1 MKYFIFNIVCFLSI
15 CALKVR
21 ADRYKEIVELQG
33 ANFELALSTYEYV
46 AVLFHD
52 SSPEGE
58 RLLQEWTSA
67 CNSMDYNDMAIDSE
81 MASIPGTDPDITE
94 ITEAY
99 GIIVPSIKVFRR
111 GIMADYRGPMDRAGI
126 AQYVIDDAQPS
137 VKRLLSVHD
146 IKVVMER
153 YHPTPMIFGIIDE
166 PETMDDHPMDG
177 YSIDAWGQFH
187 AAADSLR
194 GHAVFFIIHS
204 PGAISS
210 FKLDPS
216 DIPAVFMVSTE
227 AEGFLRYRGEI
238 LDINLS
244 EWVLRNSAPA
254 MDELSLGDP
263 RGELYAA
270 QFFSS
275 RKLKFILF
283 LNPSILLQNPDVL
296 TLWGIIAE
304 EYKGMAIFS
313 FMRENTVADVADYF
327 DIDTE
332 SDIPLIA
339 AHKPSNDHKFK
350 SKIRLDVGST
360 DMLDFVNGVVTGD
373 IQNVLKSE
381 SPTKPRR
388 IGSNFPVVNAVG
400 STVVDIVSA
409 DKDVLLLVYA
419 PWCQHCKSLLPT
431 YDLLSRAVA
440 GEARIVIAK
449 IDGVANDLP
458 GVWGVKS
465 FPTVMWFPAKDK
477 TQDGSVPQPRPYW
490 DAGYSLVELVGF
502 VQREGSYDPK
512 SLRVATSEQ
521 LGSLMGQ
528 EYGLRQEYD
537 REERREKRNEG
548 RVEWD
553 SPLFDYLLGEVVF
566 DGKVW
571 HVAVAGFLAVA
582 AVGMAMALFAAG
594 KGGVTKAVKRR
605 KD

>member
-1 MKYFIFNIVCFLSI
+1 MKYFIFNIVCLLSI

-58 RLLQEWTSA
+58 SLLQEWTSA

-137 VKRLLSVHD
+137 VKRLSSIHD

-166 PETMDDHPMDG
+166 PETMDDPMDG

-204 PGAISS
+204 PDAISS

-313 FMRENTVADVADYF
+313 YMRENTVADVADYF

-339 AHKPSNDHKFK
+339 AHQPSNDHKFK

-373 IQNVLKSE
+373 IQKVLKSE

-388 IGSNFPVVNAVG
+388 MGSNFPVVNAVG

-409 DKDVLLLVYA
+409 DKDVLLVVYA

-502 VQREGSYDPK
+502 VQRESSYDPK

-521 LGSLMGQ
+521 LGSLMG
-528 EYGLRQEYD
+528 EEEGLRQEYD

-548 RVEWD
+548 RMEWD